1 MILCAMSMNAL
12 HPLISA
18 EVKLVS
24 AIQRFHYESTFK
36 TYIYIYISTHD
47 TFMCFS
53 FAVLFFVLQQW
64 FCTIPYTGVVLKSSL
79 LISSI
84 SYKITFPEIN
94 RPVCKLGKLEH
105 HEVII

>member
-47 TFMCFS
+47 TFVCFS

-94 RPVCKLGKLEH
+94 RLVCKLGKLEH